1 MKLYYVHI
9 PGLIYA
15 ANVYAYS
22 EQEARKVALECLGV
36 SHLPQDTVVWVFK
49 VKDWHRL

>member
-15 ANVYAYS
+15 ANIYAYS
-22 EQEARKVALECLGV
+22 EQEARKVVLECLGV
-36 SHLPQDTVVWVFK
+36 SQLPYGTIAWITK
-49 VKDWHRL
+49 GKDWHSL